1 MSSHAPL
8 LPLSVCLIAGI
19 LLGEWFND
27 QLIALLLLAGLAAA
41 ACLLRHHPRLQTA
54 AIGMGVVMVG
64 VLLRARADQQLAVE
78 WPEGRQQVECVVI
91 NEPVIKEKF
100 IVVDLLTTHGHRKL
114 RGRIARDR
122 RSEQIALG
130 NGLVIN
136 TYINKVHAWQ
146 RGHFSY
152 QRYMACHG
160 FAGELFARP
169 TDWHS
174 QELSLSGLTLLERAR
189 LRALTWRHQLLQR
202 YRHWG
207 IGDEAYGILAAMT
220 LGEKSQVDMQ
230 LKETYSQVG
239 ASHILALSGLHLMI
253 IYGVISLF
261 VGWHRI
267 RMVSQVLIV
276 LAIWGFAFLVGLAPS
291 VMRAAF
297 MISVYTLLSLGHRER
312 MSVNTLA
319 FTASVMLIIRP
330 LAIYDMGF
338 QLSFAAV
345 LAILLFD
352 PLFERLLPADV
363 LQRHRWL
370 RVLWGLTTVSLSAQ
384 IGTAPLVA
392 YYFER
397 FSTYFLL
404 ANYVVIP
411 LATLILYLA
420 LATIAVCWWSSMQ
433 TLLVTALSSS
443 VLLMNHLLTAIS
455 TLPGC
460 TIDGI
465 HLSTFGLLMVY
476 VIIASGYVLLLLSST
491 KKRGASAR

>member
-1 MSSHAPL
+1 MKLHAPL
-8 LPLSVCLIAGI
+8 LPLAVCMIAGI
-19 LLGEWFND
+19 LLGEWFNN
-27 QLIALLLLAGLAAA
+27 QLTALLLLAGLSAS
-41 ACLLRHHPRLQTA
+41 ACFLRRYPRMQTA
-54 AIGMGVVMVG
+54 AIGMSAIMIGL
-64 VLLRARADQQLAVE
+64 LLRARADLQLDVR
-78 WPEGRQQVECVVI
+78 WTEGRQQVECVVI
-91 NEPVIKEKF
+91 SEPVVKEKL
-100 IVVDLLTTHGHRKL
+100 IVVDLLTTRGHHQL
-114 RGRIARDR
+114 RGRIARDE
-122 RSEQIALG
+122 RSEHIALG
-130 NGLVIN
+130 DGLVIN

-160 FAGELFARP
+160 FSGELYAR
-169 TDWHS
+169 TSDW
-174 QELSLSGLTLLERAR
+174 QQQQLSLSALTLTERAR
-189 LRALTWRHQLLQR
+189 LRALLWRHRLLQH
-202 YRHWG
+202 YRQWG

-220 LGEKSQVDMQ
+220 LGEKSQVDVQ

-261 VGWHRI
+261 VGWRRI

-297 MISVYTLLSLGHRER
+297 MISVYALLSVGHRER

-319 FTASVMLIIRP
+319 FTAIVMLAIRP

-411 LATLILYLA
+411 LATLILYFA
-420 LATIAVCWWSSMQ
+420 LATIVLSWWSGLQ
-433 TLLVTALSSS
+433 ALLVTALSSS

-465 HLSTFGLLMVY
+465 RLSTFGLLMVY

>member
-8 LPLSVCLIAGI
+8 LPLAVCLIAGI
-19 LLGEWFND
+19 LLGEWFNE

-64 VLLRARADQQLAVE
+64 VLLRVRADQQLAVE
-78 WPEGRQQVECVVI
+78 WAEGRQQVECVVI
-91 NEPVIKEKF
+91 NEPVVKEKF

-220 LGEKSQVDMQ
+220 LGEKSQVDAQ

-239 ASHILALSGLHLMI
+239 ASHILALSGLNNMI
-253 IYGVISLF
+253 IY
-261 VGWHRI
+261 
-267 RMVSQVLIV
+267 
-276 LAIWGFAFLVGLAPS
+276 
-291 VMRAAF
+291 
-297 MISVYTLLSLGHRER
+297 
-312 MSVNTLA
+312 
-319 FTASVMLIIRP
+319 
-330 LAIYDMGF
+330 
-338 QLSFAAV
+338 
-345 LAILLFD
+345 
-352 PLFERLLPADV
+352 
-363 LQRHRWL
+363 
-370 RVLWGLTTVSLSAQ
+370 
-384 IGTAPLVA
+384 
-392 YYFER
+392 
-397 FSTYFLL
+397 
-404 ANYVVIP
+404 
-411 LATLILYLA
+411 
-420 LATIAVCWWSSMQ
+420 
-433 TLLVTALSSS
+433 
-443 VLLMNHLLTAIS
+443 
-455 TLPGC
+455 
-460 TIDGI
+460 
-465 HLSTFGLLMVY
+465 
-476 VIIASGYVLLLLSST
+476 
-491 KKRGASAR
+491 

>member
-1 MSSHAPL
+1 MLSFHAPL
-8 LPLSVCLIAGI
+8 LPLAVCMIAGI
-19 LLGEWFND
+19 LLGEWFDD
-27 QLIALLLLAGLAAA
+27 QLIALPLLAGIAAA
-41 ACLLRHHPRLQTA
+41 ACLLKHHPRMQTA

-64 VLLRARADQQLAVE
+64 VMLRVRADQQITVE

-91 NEPVIKEKF
+91 SEPVAKEKF
-100 IVVDLLTTHGHRKL
+100 IVIDLLTTHGHCKL
-114 RGRIARDR
+114 RGRIVRDS
-122 RSEQIALG
+122 RSEQITLG
-130 NGLVIN
+130 DGLVIN

-169 TDWHS
+169 SDWHR
-174 QELSLSGLTLLERAR
+174 EKLSLSGLTRMERAR
-189 LRALTWRHQLLQR
+189 LRALSWRHRLLQR

-220 LGEKSQVDMQ
+220 LGEKSQVDTQ

-239 ASHILALSGLHLMI
+239 ASHILALSGLHLTI
-253 IYGVISLF
+253 IYGVITLF
-261 VGWHRI
+261 VGWRRI
-267 RMVSQVLIV
+267 RMVSQLLIV

-297 MISVYTLLSLGHRER
+297 MISVYALLSLGHRER
-312 MSVNTLA
+312 MSINTLA
-319 FTASVMLIIRP
+319 FTAIVMLVIRP
-330 LAIYDMGF
+330 LSVYDMGF

-345 LAILLFD
+345 FAILLFQ
-352 PLFERLLPADV
+352 PLFNGLVPAHV

-370 RVLWGLTTVSLSAQ
+370 KFLWGLTTVSLSAQ
-384 IGTAPLVA
+384 IGTAPLIA

-397 FSTYFLL
+397 FATYFLL

-411 LATLILYLA
+411 LATVILYLA
-420 LATIAVCWWSSMQ
+420 LATIACCWWSALQ
-433 TLLVTALSSS
+433 GVLVAVLSWF
-443 VLLMNHLLTAIS
+443 VLLMNYLLTAIAN
-455 TLPGC
+455 LPGC

-465 HLSTFGLLMVY
+465 RLSTFGLLTVY
-476 VIIASGYVLLLLSST
+476 VIIASLYVLLRLHLRKT
-491 KKRGASAR
+491 P